1 MCEILEAREDLCLT
15 RIFQSCR
22 RWLRQRVSP
31 ACVAGFFFAAATS
44 SLIEKS
50 SKERCD
56 ETDERGH
63 CAHQHDGLPDDGV
76 LLLLCGHIPAG

>member
-1 MCEILEAREDLCLT
+1 MPYKDFSELQALAAST
-15 RIFQSCR
+15 
-22 RWLRQRVSP
+22 VSP
-31 ACVAGFFFAAATS
+31 ACAAGFFFAAATS

-56 ETDERGH
+56 ETDECGH